1 MNRSL
6 ESPPSTTAAL
16 LLGTAIG
23 TSVVFL
29 YLVSGLT
36 IAEWD
41 VTDIMA
47 HLSLETI
54 GTFLLLGV
62 LTVGTFAIPT
72 VAYTRFRL
80 LGPAVVLGVVLFG
93 WLGFAVSSGVLT
105 SDDVFGLGLYAVGL
119 SPLYFV
125 CYAVASGVEYVA
137 RRRVVA

>member
-6 ESPPSTTAAL
+6 ESPPSTMTAL
-16 LLGTAIG
+16 LVGIAIG
-23 TSVVFL
+23 MSVVFL

-41 VTDIMA
+41 VSDVIA
-47 HLSLETI
+47 HLTLETI

-62 LTVGTFAIPT
+62 LTVGTFAIPIA
-72 VAYTRFRL
+72 AYARLRL
-80 LGPAVVLGVVLFG
+80 LAPAVILGVVLLG
-93 WLGFAVSSGVLT
+93 WFGFAVSTGTLT
-105 SDDVFGLGLYAVGL
+105 ADDVFGLGLYAIGL

-137 RRRVVA
+137 RRRVAA